1 MELPRYNGVQIL
13 PTLRSPRPDPEPRSV
28 PLGEPEHYQ
37 CPRHR
42 RLSPA
47 LLHRAELTPR
57 SEVGSSL
64 GIGDSL
70 LPLFL
75 ILMLGSLFIASG
87 VCFYPFLKHTNHTG
101 LPVSSKRSEIVNDLR
116 TISD

>member
-47 LLHRAELTPR
+47 MIHGAEPLALHRTALDFATQ
-57 SEVGSSL
+57 
-64 GIGDSL
+64 
-70 LPLFL
+70 L
-75 ILMLGSLFIASG
+75 I
-87 VCFYPFLKHTNHTG
+87 P
-101 LPVSSKRSEIVNDLR
+101 
-116 TISD
+116 